1 MAEAAGDPDFEFNPI
16 DALDNSDFSDTCEY
30 DDRLDHQH
38 TIYGI
43 TYTGALD
50 IWRNCDG
57 EDNTFVVLS
66 AASDPVDHGVTL
78 YYLAVDDADYEAF
91 DVLERSFYVNT
102 EGVADLIEEAM
113 PIDGGESG
121 ANPDDFVS
129 FIDDGGTFALTIPK
143 AWDDIINDEWVVDGD
158 VIGRSLYAAPD
169 IAEFEKSWLAPGLF
183 VGTSASLAET
193 YTPEEALDFFD
204 YSDECTYDERY
215 EYEDG
220 YLLGAYDI
228 WRECAEVEGQSYV
241 VFSANPL
248 NEDGEIEN
256 GQLAILYSDLVSQGD
271 VDAFIEIM
279 ATLVVAS
286 ADGEMESSAAAS
298 LPTATIVTNALN
310 VRNGPG
316 TNYARVA
323 AVYQDDEVT
332 VAGQSG
338 NCAWLQ
344 VVTPDGQPGWVSG
357 KSTYVELNGA
367 CEQIPEAE
375 IATPQSSAGGRAAS
389 SAKGCYLFQNQ
400 LGTELTLTFTQADTK
415 QNVTFKIPARGE
427 QQQCFDP
434 GPYTYTLDAPPPWGS
449 TNGELTVSAG
459 DNYTFP
465 ISGD

>member
-1 MAEAAGDPDFEFNPI
+1 M
-16 DALDNSDFSDTCEY
+16 
-30 DDRLDHQH
+30 
-38 TIYGI
+38 
-43 TYTGALD
+43 
-50 IWRNCDG
+50 
-57 EDNTFVVLS
+57 
-66 AASDPVDHGVTL
+66 
-78 YYLAVDDADYEAF
+78 
-91 DVLERSFYVNT
+91 
-102 EGVADLIEEAM
+102 
-113 PIDGGESG
+113 
-121 ANPDDFVS
+121 
-129 FIDDGGTFALTIPK
+129 
-143 AWDDIINDEWVVDGD
+143 
-158 VIGRSLYAAPD
+158 
-169 IAEFEKSWLAPGLF
+169 
-183 VGTSASLAET
+183 
-193 YTPEEALDFFD
+193 
-204 YSDECTYDERY
+204 
-215 EYEDG
+215 
-220 YLLGAYDI
+220 
-228 WRECAEVEGQSYV
+228 
-241 VFSANPL
+241 
-248 NEDGEIEN
+248 
-256 GQLAILYSDLVSQGD
+256 
-271 VDAFIEIM
+271 DAFIEIM

-298 LPTATIVTNALN
+298 LPTATIVANALN

-338 NCAWLQ
+338 DCAWLQ

-357 KSTYVELNGA
+357 KSTYVELNGD